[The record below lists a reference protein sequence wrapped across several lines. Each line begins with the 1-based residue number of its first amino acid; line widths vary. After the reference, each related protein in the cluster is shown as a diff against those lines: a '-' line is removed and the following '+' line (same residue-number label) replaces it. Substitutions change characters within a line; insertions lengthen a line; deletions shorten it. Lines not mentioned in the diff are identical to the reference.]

1 MTSPLNRR
9 TVVLAAG
16 SGMATLLLAACGVP
30 QATRPSTTE
39 STRLAAARS
48 NAAPEPVGP
57 AGVTVP
63 PLESPTGSP
72 TPSSSL
78 LRQPLP
84 LSSPPPS
91 VSPTPTP
98 ATSAP
103 APTPASSAAAITPS
117 TDPTTSAPT
126 TSAPTTSA
134 PPSTSA
140 DPSTSSTPRTST
152 PSPTTQSTPTSTATT
167 PSTPTTPTTATT
179 TPSSP
184 ATTTRRTSTTPSST
198 TASSRPATPASSAG
212 SARRS
217 TGTFVVALDPGHN
230 GANGDHPEIINAKID
245 GGNGYRNVCNTTGTQ
260 TDAGYPEHQ
269 FAFNVATLLRPL
281 LQAQGVTVVMTR
293 TSDDGVGPCT
303 NVRAA
308 LENRSNADAVVS
320 IHGDGVAAKVEGF
333 YVLTATRPPAGP
345 ATAAAS
351 SRLARAVRDAM
362 ISAGFPPSN
371 TLGSQGLWDRD
382 DLTGL
387 NKSTRPKILIEC
399 GNMRNPEE
407 AGWMSVKS
415 GQRRYAAAL
424 AAGTMAYLRGGS

>member
-84 LSSPPPS
+84 LSSAPPN
-91 VSPTPTP
+91 VSPT
-98 ATSAP
+98 
-103 APTPASSAAAITPS
+103 PTPASSAAAITPS

-126 TSAPTTSA
+126 TSAPPTSA

-152 PSPTTQSTPTSTATT
+152 PPPTTQSTPSSTATT
-167 PSTPTTPTTATT
+167 PSTPTTPATT
-179 TPSSP
+179 TTTP
-184 ATTTRRTSTTPSST
+184 ASTTRRTSTTPSST

-308 LENRSNADAVVS
+308 LENRSSADAVVS

-424 AAGTMAYLRGGS
+424 AAGTMAYLRSGS